1 MKMNR
6 LQSPCVEDTDYNFAL
21 CVEKSIVAKTGCLP
35 FWNKFI
41 FYDHDEVEM
50 PICENT
56 SMLNQYGVIYYE
68 MQVLPRDDLVKTTGC
83 LMPCSFVEYT
93 VSFCILFYTS
103 LIGLK

>member
-1 MKMNR
+1 M
-6 LQSPCVEDTDYNFAL
+6 EDTDYNFAL

-35 FWNKFI
+35 FWNKFMN
-41 FYDHDEVEM
+41 DHDEVEM

-68 MQVLPRDDLVKTTGC
+68 MQVMPRDDLIKTTGC

-93 VSFCILFYTS
+93 VSICILFYAS